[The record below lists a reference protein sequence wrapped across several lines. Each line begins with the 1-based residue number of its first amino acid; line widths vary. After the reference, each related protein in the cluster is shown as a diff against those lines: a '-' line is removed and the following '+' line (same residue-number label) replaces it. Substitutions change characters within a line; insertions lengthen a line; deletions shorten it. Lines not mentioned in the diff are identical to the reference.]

1 MSIIYLYVFYL
12 ISLATL
18 KLSVNVLIAMQKSYL
33 KVYQAI
39 KIISNFVT
47 LYSRLIVKQK
57 LDKVLKLMY
66 NELPYYFE
74 KINLPH
80 YELK

>member
-39 KIISNFVT
+39 IIISNFVT